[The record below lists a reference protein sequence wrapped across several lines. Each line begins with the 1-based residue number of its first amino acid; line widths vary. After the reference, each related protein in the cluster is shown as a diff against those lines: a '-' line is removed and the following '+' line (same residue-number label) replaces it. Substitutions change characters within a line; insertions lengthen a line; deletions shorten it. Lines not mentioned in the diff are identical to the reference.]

1 MSSLYLNSNLNGLIT
16 ELTKYVS
23 IPEIMKFLSALD
35 FVMNDIT
42 KPYYLTSLKKTLL
55 NKLMYINAFLFKTY
69 VWKCGEEYQ
78 YKEINLEEYCNRV
91 IDFKNKLVIELRT
104 KNRDFW
110 FDDAYRLNSILNQTI
125 KAQSLEYDLKELNY
139 LKRKLN

>member
-1 MSSLYLNSNLNGLIT
+1 MSSLYLNANLNGLIT

-78 YKEINLEEYCNRV
+78 YNLELRIEIFGLMTP
-91 IDFKNKLVIELRT
+91 ID
-104 KNRDFW
+104 
-110 FDDAYRLNSILNQTI
+110 
-125 KAQSLEYDLKELNY
+125 
-139 LKRKLN
+139 